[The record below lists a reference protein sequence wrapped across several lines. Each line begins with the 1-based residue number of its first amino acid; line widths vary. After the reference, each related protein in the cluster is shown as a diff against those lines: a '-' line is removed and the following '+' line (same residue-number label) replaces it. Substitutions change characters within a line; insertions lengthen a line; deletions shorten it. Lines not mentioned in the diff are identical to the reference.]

1 MVIHPIFFII
11 GFCLICSEGRQ
22 RNVLLIIGDDAGF
35 ESQVYN
41 NTACKTPNFN
51 KLAERSLI
59 IKHAYTSVSSC
70 SPSRSAILTGLPQH
84 QNGQYGLH
92 HSYHHFQSFD
102 NVKSLPVMLK
112 SSGIRTGIIGK
123 KHIGPDTVYKF
134 DHEWTEEEYSLLQVG
149 RNITNIKNLVHKFL
163 TMDTGPFFLYVA
175 FNDPHRCTGSKY
187 GQFCEKFGDAK
198 SGFGSIEDWKPTYY
212 ALEDVAVPPY
222 LPDTPETRKD
232 ISAQYTTYSRLDQGI
247 GLIMKQLELTG
258 HLNDTLVIYS
268 ADNGIPFPNAK
279 TNLYEPGM
287 GEPML
292 ISSPY
297 HTERWGEVS
306 GSLTST
312 TDLVPTILDWFN
324 VDFPKYKIFS
334 KEVKPT
340 GLSMLPL
347 LTTEPS
353 SGWNSVFS
361 SHDLHEVTMY
371 YPMRVIRNQQYR
383 LIHNLNHGAPY
394 PIALDI
400 MVSPTFND
408 TLQRTAEKKPTNWY
422 KTLQQYYYR
431 DEWEL
436 FDVNNDPLE
445 VKNLAK
451 DADHQD
457 VLKNL
462 KENLANWQEATD
474 DPWRCVPGGVL
485 YQNKCLPLYNSRNEL

>member
-1 MVIHPIFFII
+1 MFELKTIL
-11 GFCLICSEGRQ
+11 LIAVVYLLRCEAKSG
-22 RNVLLIIGDDAGF
+22 NVLLIIGDDDGF
-35 ESQVYN
+35 ASQVYN
-41 NTACKTPNFN
+41 NTAIKTPHFN
-51 KLAERSLI
+51 KLSERSLT

-92 HSYHHFQSFD
+92 HSFHHFQSFD
-102 NVKSLPVMLK
+102 KVQSLPLMLK

-149 RNITNIKNLVHKFL
+149 RNITNMKNLVHKFI
-163 TMDTGPFFLYVA
+163 TMDSGPFFLYVA

-187 GQFCEKFGDAK
+187 GEFCEKFGNG
-198 SGFGSIEDWKPTYY
+198 SPEFGVIEDWKPTYY
-212 ALEDVAVPPY
+212 SLDDVYVPPY
-222 LPDTPETRKD
+222 LPDTPATRAD
-232 ISAQYTTYSRLDQGI
+232 ISAQYTTLSRLDQGI
-247 GLIMKQLELTG
+247 GLLLKELELTG

-297 HTERWGEVS
+297 HTSRWGEVS
-306 GSLTST
+306 DSFTST
-312 TDLVPTILDWFN
+312 TDIVPTILNWFG

-334 KEVKPT
+334 RNVQLSGK
-340 GLSMLPL
+340 SMLPL
-347 LTTEPS
+347 LNAEPK
-353 SGWNSVFS
+353 SGWNSVYS

-383 LIHNLNHGAPY
+383 LIHNLNNGAPY

-408 TLQRTAEKKPTNWY
+408 TLHRTSENKTTNWF
-422 KTLQQYYYR
+422 KTLHQYYYR

-436 FDVNNDPLE
+436 FDVSKDPLE

-451 DADHQD
+451 DVNYQNILNEMKKD
-457 VLKNL
+457 
-462 KENLANWQEATD
+462 LAKWQEATD

-485 YQNKCLPLYNSRNEL
+485 YQGTCLPLYNNRD